1 MGSKEKRVKA
11 VTDAGRT
18 KFVKSGKRKTGM
30 DNAAGQGAVRTKGNR
45 RTGIILLAAGL
56 LLAAFGL
63 YLFSRTWGLNLLFT
77 SVWIGRLSRFYGIV
91 LLAGAGA
98 VLLGVLSLKKGRAA
112 QPEAAAAE
120 PTAPEAV
127 EPETAAAEPAQWEP
141 AEAEAAAQ
149 ESEEPVGAEPME
161 PQEPAP
167 AMADREKAEEKQPL
181 PNTDAGERFCP
192 VCGNRLSA
200 RSRFCG
206 KCGTKV
212 E

>member
-11 VTDAGRT
+11 GTDAGRT

-98 VLLGVLSLKKGRAA
+98 VLLGVLSLKKRRAA
-112 QPEAAAAE
+112 QPEA
-120 PTAPEAV
+120 
-127 EPETAAAEPAQWEP
+127 AAAEPAQWEP

>member
-120 PTAPEAV
+120 P
-127 EPETAAAEPAQWEP
+127 AQWEP

>member
-11 VTDAGRT
+11 GTDAGRT

-112 QPEAAAAE
+112 AAEAAAAE

-149 ESEEPVGAEPME
+149 ESEEPMEAME